1 MNAAKISKIFSLTAI
16 LYAFALAVKAQEIP
30 VPAEVNEDFSEEDY
44 AKFVKINKELIPIQ
58 QEAEGE
64 MVKAIADKDLDVD
77 RFQEL
82 AQAQQ
87 SGNITA
93 VTDNPEEIAKFNEA
107 GQKVLEVQQKAQ
119 EDIKKKIGENQMEL
133 QKFQEI
139 SIAYN
144 QSGKVRNKIDELFQA
159 EEEGPDHPE

>member
-1 MNAAKISKIFSLTAI
+1 MNYSKISKIFSLTAI
-16 LYAFALAVKAQEIP
+16 LFAFALLVKAQEIP

-144 QSGKVRNKIDELFQA
+144 QSEKVRNKIDELFQA
-159 EEEGPDHPE
+159 EEEGQDHPE

>member
-1 MNAAKISKIFSLTAI
+1 MNYSKISKILSLTTI
-16 LYAFALAVKAQEIP
+16 LFAFVLLVKAQEIP

-58 QEAEGE
+58 QQAEGE
-64 MVKAIADKDLDVD
+64 MVKAIADNDLDVE

-93 VTDNPEEIAKFNEA
+93 VSDDPEEIAKFNEA
-107 GQKVLEVQQKAQ
+107 GQKVLDVQQKAQ
-119 EDIKKKIGENQMEL
+119 DDIKKKIGENQMDLE
-133 QKFQEI
+133 KFQNI
-139 SIAYN
+139 SMAYN
-144 QSGKVRNKIDELFQA
+144 QSEKVRNKIDELFKA
-159 EEEGPDHPE
+159 EEEGQDHPE